1 MTATSCGWSPPAAP
15 PSAGSGACTY
25 SHTRHRCGGGL
36 RTQMCASKQMW
47 GGAGPSADASQSPR
61 RCCIPASHSS
71 RARSSSRDSLLAA
84 TRPWQGPSG
93 IACGSIRPSPLRLRR
108 HAACVAGRLRLS
120 PDRERA
126 RTTPCTRQPH
136 THSTPHERPT
146 VACCSRLCIRTDMVV
161 VVMVRVHLVHGTFR
175 EIVVALKSR

>member
-61 RCCIPASHSS
+61 RCVPASHSS

-84 TRPWQGPSG
+84 TRPWQGSSG

-126 RTTPCTRQPH
+126 RTTPCTRQRH
-136 THSTPHERPT
+136 THSTPHARPT
-146 VACCSRLCIRTDMVV
+146 VACCSHLCILTDMVV